1 MKQKLFNFT
10 DRTVELLKIVSALN
24 KTSETETLE
33 IALELM
39 ATPEVIA
46 LINSIHG
53 ERVDRKT
60 LRKPRTSKK
69 KLKSE
74 PLKEEIPASI
84 KQDNPISII
93 EDNKKVIVE
102 NTKED
107 IIEDSKEIYQ
117 EYKSDTLEEL
127 EEIEEASTPIEA
139 EEEKEEDINDSIFDL
154 NMCDDSLLDM
164 YS

>member
-74 PLKEEIPASI
+74 SIKEEVPAII
-84 KQDNPISII
+84 KQDNPVSII
-93 EDNKKVIVE
+93 TDTNEVYKE
-102 NTKED
+102 NN
-107 IIEDSKEIYQ
+107 
-117 EYKSDTLEEL
+117 SDVL
-127 EEIEEASTPIEA
+127 EEIEETPVTLIEIG
-139 EEEKEEDINDSIFDL
+139 EDKEEDTNDSMFDL

>member
-1 MKQKLFNFT
+1 MEMKQKSFNFT

-39 ATPEVIA
+39 ATPEVLT

-69 KLKSE
+69 KVKSE
-74 PLKEEIPASI
+74 PMPIKKETAPLVE
-84 KQDNPISII
+84 QDNPPAP
-93 EDNKKVIVE
+93 IVE
-102 NTKED
+102 DVKETV
-107 IIEDSKEIYQ
+107 IENIEEIHQ
-117 EYKSDTLEEL
+117 ENKSYILEET
-127 EEIEEASTPIEA
+127 EEIKEAPTYTKV
-139 EEEKEEDINDSIFDL
+139 EEEDASDSMLDL
-154 NMCDDSLLDM
+154 NACDDDLLNM
-164 YS
+164 YA

>member
-39 ATPEVIA
+39 ATPEVLA

-69 KLKSE
+69 KVKSE
-74 PLKEEIPASI
+74 PINEEIVPLVKQNNTPA
-84 KQDNPISII
+84 PIVEDAKETII
-93 EDNKKVIVE
+93 ENTREMHQENKSYI
-102 NTKED
+102 
-107 IIEDSKEIYQ
+107 
-117 EYKSDTLEEL
+117 LE
-127 EEIEEASTPIEA
+127 EA
-139 EEEKEEDINDSIFDL
+139 EEIKEAPTYTEVEEEDTNNSMLDL
-154 NMCDDSLLDM
+154 NTCDDDLLNM
-164 YS
+164 YA

>member
-1 MKQKLFNFT
+1 MEMKQKSFNFT

-39 ATPEVIA
+39 AAPEVIA

-69 KLKSE
+69 KVKLE
-74 PLKEEIPASI
+74 PKKEEITTSIEQDNQASI
-84 KQDNPISII
+84 VEDTKETII
-93 EDNKKVIVE
+93 ES
-102 NTKED
+102 TKE
-107 IIEDSKEIYQ
+107 IHQ
-117 EYKSDTLEEL
+117 ENKSDILEET
-127 EEIEEASTPIEA
+127 EEIKEAPTYTEV
-139 EEEKEEDINDSIFDL
+139 EEEDASDSIFDL